1 MARTHEEIISFPQ
14 GGMVKSC
21 AALLFYRSMVCFSPS
36 CPDAFFRRSIDFPLA
51 QILPTDRFVKTRISI
66 LMRSFFRK
74 LYGKILLMFDP
85 YRRDSPDPSFSYFLY
100 AFENRLVIQGLYRT

>member
-36 CPDAFFRRSIDFPLA
+36 CPDAFFRRLIDLSACANPADRPLSENSYLYPDA
-51 QILPTDRFVKTRISI
+51 VILSET
-66 LMRSFFRK
+66 LRK
-74 LYGKILLMFDP
+74 N
-85 YRRDSPDPSFSYFLY
+85 SS
-100 AFENRLVIQGLYRT
+100 NV